1 MFSRAFLQDR
11 PIGLLKLLRDRFPTS
26 VGLIMP
32 SEKNDTRNTKTWTIT
47 TLVTE
52 TSHKDNPTLS
62 YENMEYK
69 IVDIFMEDID
79 QLKTDNPTAYIVK
92 KNFKS
97 KVDVYI
103 NGKVWKIREESN
115 PQGFETMVRFLC
127 ERSTMS

>member
-11 PIGLLKLLRDRFPTS
+11 PIEILKQLRDRFPNN

-32 SEKNDTRNTKTWTIT
+32 LNKDDSRNTKTWTIT

-52 TSHKDNPTLS
+52 TSHKDNPNLS
-62 YENMEYK
+62 VENMEYK

-79 QLKTDNPTAYIVK
+79 QLATDNPSAYIIK
-92 KNFKS
+92 RNFKN
-97 KVDVYI
+97 KVDVLI
-103 NGKVWKIREESN
+103 KGKVYKIREESN
-115 PQGFETMVRFLC
+115 PQGFETMVRFIC